1 MKLYTDIADMPI
13 FNWFKCIDT
22 KDYSYVLVE
31 RKKCN
36 RDELLKCELA
46 FSELYAQFLD
56 TFGISDNLQAI
67 LRLQNQILVH
77 KIDLVL
83 TGDATNEVFIDIK
96 EIELNKLLEVKEV
109 KGNSAKVAIEK
120 MLGFA
125 INERTVSVKSY
136 YEYINELK
144 KENNG

>member
-1 MKLYTDIADMPI
+1 MKCYDDIADLPI
-13 FNWFKCIDT
+13 YNWFKCIDT

-36 RDELLKCELA
+36 SDELLKCELV
-46 FSELYAQFLD
+46 FGDLYSQFLD
-56 TFGISDNLQAI
+56 EFGVSDNLQAI
-67 LRLQNQILVH
+67 IRLQNQILVH
-77 KIDLVL
+77 KIDFVL

-96 EIELNKLLEVKEV
+96 EIELKKLLEVKEV

-144 KENNG
+144 KENG

>member
-1 MKLYTDIADMPI
+1 MKLYTDIADLPI
-13 FNWFKCIDT
+13 YNWFKCIDT
-22 KDYSYVLVE
+22 QDYSYVLIE
-31 RKKCN
+31 RKECSK
-36 RDELLKCELA
+36 DELRKCELA

-67 LRLQNQILVH
+67 IRLQNQIIIH
-77 KIDLVL
+77 KIDYVL
-83 TGDATNEVFIDIK
+83 TGDATHETFIDIK
-96 EIELNKLLEVKEV
+96 EIELQKLIEVKEV

-144 KENNG
+144 KDNG

>member
-1 MKLYTDIADMPI
+1 MKCYDDIADLPI
-13 FNWFKCIDT
+13 YNWFKCIDT

-36 RDELLKCELA
+36 SDELLKCELV
-46 FSELYAQFLD
+46 FGDLYSQFLD
-56 TFGISDNLQAI
+56 EFGVSDNLQAI
-67 LRLQNQILVH
+67 IRLQNQILVH
-77 KIDLVL
+77 KIDFVL

-96 EIELNKLLEVKEV
+96 EIELKKLLEVKEV

-125 INERTVSVKSY
+125 INERAVSVKSY

-144 KENNG
+144 KENG

>member
-1 MKLYTDIADMPI
+1 MKCYDDIADLPI
-13 FNWFKCIDT
+13 YNWFKCIDT
-22 KDYSYVLVE
+22 KDYSYVLLE

-36 RDELLKCELA
+36 SDELLKCELV
-46 FSELYAQFLD
+46 FGELYSQFLD
-56 TFGISDNLQAI
+56 EFGVSDNLQAI
-67 LRLQNQILVH
+67 IRLQNQILVH
-77 KIDLVL
+77 KIDFVL
-83 TGDATNEVFIDIK
+83 TGDATHEVFIDIK
-96 EIELNKLLEVKEV
+96 EIELAKLMEVKEV

-144 KENNG
+144 KENG

>member
-1 MKLYTDIADMPI
+1 MKCYDDIADLPI
-13 FNWFKCIDT
+13 YNWFKCIDT
-22 KDYSYVLVE
+22 KDYSYVLLE

-36 RDELLKCELA
+36 SDELLKCELV
-46 FSELYAQFLD
+46 FGELYSQFLD
-56 TFGISDNLQAI
+56 EFGVSDNLQAI
-67 LRLQNQILVH
+67 IRLQNQILIH
-77 KIDLVL
+77 KIDLAL
-83 TGDATNEVFIDIK
+83 TGDATNEVFIEIK
-96 EIELNKLLEVKEV
+96 EIELAKLLEVKEL

-144 KENNG
+144 KENG

>member
-1 MKLYTDIADMPI
+1 MNLYNDIADMPI
-13 FNWFKCIDT
+13 FNWFKCIDLR
-22 KDYSYVLVE
+22 DYSYVLVE
-31 RKKCN
+31 RKEVKG
-36 RDELLKCELA
+36 DELLKCELA

-77 KIDLVL
+77 KIDLAL

-96 EIELNKLLEVKEV
+96 QIELQKLMEVKEV

-144 KENNG
+144 KENG

>member
-1 MKLYTDIADMPI
+1 MKCYDDIADLPI
-13 FNWFKCIDT
+13 YNWFKCIDT
-22 KDYSYVLVE
+22 KDYSYVLIE
-31 RKKCN
+31 RKKCSS
-36 RDELLKCELA
+36 DELLKCELV
-46 FSELYAQFLD
+46 FGELYSQFLD
-56 TFGISDNLQAI
+56 EFGVSDNLQAI
-67 LRLQNQILVH
+67 IRLQNQILVH
-77 KIDLVL
+77 KIDFVL

-96 EIELNKLLEVKEV
+96 EIELKKLLEVKEV

-144 KENNG
+144 KENG